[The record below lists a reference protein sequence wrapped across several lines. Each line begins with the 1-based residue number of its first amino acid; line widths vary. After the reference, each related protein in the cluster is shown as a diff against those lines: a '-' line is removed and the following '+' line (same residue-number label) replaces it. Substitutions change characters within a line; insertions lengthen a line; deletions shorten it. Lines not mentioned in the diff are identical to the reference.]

1 MRKMLQA
8 ILANDI
14 VLRSQVVMVK
24 RRDEHHRQDNRQQ
37 PGGEYASFQGHN
49 GHKVTKKRNKIINFD
64 YSESSVMK
72 LAEALNQR
80 ADLQRRIAQL
90 RERLSNNVKVQE
102 GDQPAEKPEDLFKEL
117 EAALKQ
123 LKDLIVSINRTNQE
137 TVWEGKTL
145 TEIIAEKDVLT
156 MHLAALRATLDA
168 ANVRSDRYSRNEIK
182 FVRTI
187 DVNALQKK
195 VDYLSRDLR
204 VLDSKL
210 QQANWTTDL
219 Q

>member
-1 MRKMLQA
+1 MSGSSYHLFLLNLKDL
-8 ILANDI
+8 
-14 VLRSQVVMVK
+14 S
-24 RRDEHHRQDNRQQ
+24 
-37 PGGEYASFQGHN
+37 
-49 GHKVTKKRNKIINFD
+49 NKL
-64 YSESSVMK
+64 MK

-80 ADLQRRIAQL
+80 ADLQKRIAQL
-90 RERLSNNVKVQE
+90 RERLANNVKVQE

-117 EAALKQ
+117 GGALKQ

-145 TEIIAEKDVLT
+145 TEIIAEKDTLS
-156 MHLAALRATLDA
+156 MHIAALRSALDA

-187 DVNALQKK
+187 DVNALQKR
-195 VDYLSRDLR
+195 VDDLSRDLR
-204 VLDSKL
+204 QLDSRL

-219 Q
+219 K

>member
-1 MRKMLQA
+1 
-8 ILANDI
+8 
-14 VLRSQVVMVK
+14 
-24 RRDEHHRQDNRQQ
+24 
-37 PGGEYASFQGHN
+37 
-49 GHKVTKKRNKIINFD
+49 
-64 YSESSVMK
+64 MK

-80 ADLQRRIAQL
+80 ADLQKRIAQL

-102 GDQPAEKPEDLFKEL
+102 GDQPAENPDDLFKEL
-117 EAALKQ
+117 ENSLQQ
-123 LKDLIVSINRTNQE
+123 LKEMIVRINKTNQE

-145 TEIIAEKDVLT
+145 TEIIAEKDVLS
-156 MHLAALRATLDA
+156 MHLAALRSTLDA

-195 VDYLSRDLR
+195 VDNLSQDLR

-210 QQANWTTDL
+210 QQANWTADL
-219 Q
+219 K